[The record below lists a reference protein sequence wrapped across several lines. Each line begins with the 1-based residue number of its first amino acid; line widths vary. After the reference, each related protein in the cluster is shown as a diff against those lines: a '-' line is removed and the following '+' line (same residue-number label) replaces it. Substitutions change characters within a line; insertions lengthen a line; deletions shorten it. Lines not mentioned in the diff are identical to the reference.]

1 MTAVICTNTPTHKM
15 SFSPLNWIVNA
26 LDIRRERKALSALS
40 DAQLDDI
47 GLSHTQAQQEATK
60 PIWDVPSHWVC

>member
-1 MTAVICTNTPTHKM
+1 M
-15 SFSPLNWIVNA
+15 NA

-47 GLSHTQAQQEATK
+47 GLSHAQAQQEATK